1 MITETEIMTLLS
13 GSFIGDFPSVLP
25 DSDARSIAI
34 DLFKKIFDI
43 KTNGSVDSILFY
55 EAINANPAA
64 LSELHLIRL
73 NKAIDGLNN
82 LVENVLPDI
91 LSYKL
96 LWTINPDEAPPEIDR
111 AVLINQ
117 RTRLGEIFKT
127 TANVPTVLS
136 INLTD

>member
-13 GSFIGDFPSVLP
+13 GSFIGDYPSVLP
-25 DSDARSIAI
+25 DSDARSIAV

-43 KTNGSVDSILFY
+43 KINGSIDSILFY
-55 EAINANPAA
+55 ESINVNPAA

-73 NKAIDGLNN
+73 DKALNNLNN

-111 AVLINQ
+111 AVLLDQ
-117 RTRLGEIFKT
+117 RKRLGEIFKT